1 MYYTN
6 QINDFLQSYAE
17 KDDTAS
23 KPKAS
28 REVQVSNTPLSKPVQ
43 DSTNVW
49 GQPIQSD
56 SSESASTN
64 VWDAYKSEDKTHQ

>member
-28 REVQVSNTPLSKPVQ
+28 REVQVSNAPLSKPVQ
-43 DSTNVW
+43 DSTNIW